1 MARYK
6 DYDLNQSKFIPIV
19 FSEQIT
25 PGTFEHTISF
35 LVDEHLNMAVFDV
48 RYKNDEVG
56 SPAYDPSLLL
66 KVILSA
72 YARGFTSSRDIEK
85 LCNENIVFMALSA
98 DSHPHFTT
106 IAKFIAQ
113 MSEVIQQLFTEVLM
127 VCDHQGLIGGD
138 MFAID
143 GCKLPSNASKEH
155 SGTHADLTKKRKKIN
170 RAVKRMLTK
179 HREEDASNQD
189 NNHTRRAAEEKN
201 MEELRKAS
209 RKIKKHL
216 ETTVD
221 RLGINGKIVKS
232 NITDNESAKMLTSH
246 GVLQGYNGVAAA
258 DDKHQ
263 IIVGAEAFGQ
273 GPENNLLKPMIETV
287 AENLGENYIH
297 SAKMTA
303 DSGFHCKD
311 SVEYCFDENIDG
323 YLADGNFR
331 KRDPRF
337 IDRDRY
343 QPKNRKAKWFKAEDF
358 DYDPDTHR
366 CRCPA
371 GNDMWTGGK
380 RRIEGNEYV
389 SFTGYLNKCSACPLQ
404 KQCMR
409 HPVKACGR
417 QVSIKLAQT
426 VSTSLSNIDRMKE
439 KIDSDEGRHVYSKR
453 LGTIEPVFG
462 NINTTK
468 RLNRFTLRGKSKVN
482 AQWLM
487 YCMVHNIEKI
497 QRYGKRV

>member
-25 PGTFEHTISF
+25 PGTFEHAVSF
-35 LVDEHLNMAVFDV
+35 LVDEHLDMTVFDT
-48 RYKNDEVG
+48 RYKNDDVG
-56 SPAYDPSLLL
+56 SPAYDPALLL

-113 MSEVIQQLFTEVLM
+113 MSEVIQPLFTEVLM
-127 VCDHQGLIGGD
+127 VCDHQGLIGGE

-170 RAVKRMLTK
+170 RAVKRMLAK
-179 HREEDASNQD
+179 HREEDTSNQD
-189 NNHTRRAAEEKN
+189 NNHSRRAAEEKN
-201 MEELRKAS
+201 IEELRKAS

-221 RLGINGKIVKS
+221 RQGINGKVVKG
-232 NITDNESAKMLTSH
+232 NITDNDSAKMLTSH

-273 GPENNLLKPMIETV
+273 GPENNLLQPMIETV
-287 AENLGENYIH
+287 ASNMGNDYIH
-297 SAKMTA
+297 RAKVTA
-303 DSGFHCKD
+303 DSGFHCKA
-311 SVEYCFDENIDG
+311 SVDYCFDENIDG

-343 QPKNRKAKWFKAEDF
+343 QPKARQAKYFKAEDF
-358 DYDPDTHR
+358 DYDPATR
-366 CRCPA
+366 SCRCPA
-371 GNDMWTGGK
+371 GKEMWPS
-380 RRIEGNEYV
+380 GNREIDGNSYA
-389 SFTGYLNKCSACPLQ
+389 SFTGYLNQCSNCPLQ

-417 QVSIKLAQT
+417 QVSIKLEGNT
-426 VSTSLSNIDRMKE
+426 KTRLSNIDRMKE
-439 KIDSDEGRHVYSKR
+439 KIDSDQGRHIYSKR

-468 RLNRFTLRGKSKVN
+468 RLSRFSLRGKSKVN

-497 QRYGKRV
+497 QRYGQIA